1 MLYITFNDQ
10 RKTFFP
16 QQEVKGFINLNV
28 TSEIRISSKMVKNVF
43 VTGKCNML
51 VFIVSVVVFL
61 KVL

>member
-16 QQEVKGFINLNV
+16 QQEVNGFINLNV